1 MLGNF
6 LTGEKATLNDRDL
19 VLQRNG
25 DNGMNRL
32 SDQRGNK
39 NYTETGIYSQDRLD
53 ISVLRNREKCTQ
65 ECNINKTY

>member
-6 LTGEKATLNDRDL
+6 LTGEKATLDDRDL

-32 SDQRGNK
+32 CDQRGNS
-39 NYTETGIYSQDRLD
+39 GR
-53 ISVLRNREKCTQ
+53 Q
-65 ECNINKTY
+65 ELHGNWYLQSRQSRHFCIT